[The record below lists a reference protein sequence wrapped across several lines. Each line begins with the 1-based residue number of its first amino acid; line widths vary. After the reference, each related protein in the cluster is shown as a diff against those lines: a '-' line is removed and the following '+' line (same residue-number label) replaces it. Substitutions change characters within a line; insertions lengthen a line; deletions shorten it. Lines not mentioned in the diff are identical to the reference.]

1 MGAKD
6 HLTDSLELI
15 SDPKLAKL
23 LGFSL
28 RTFARWEND
37 ESSGFP
43 RAIVINGRN
52 HRRRVEIEAWLRER
66 AVASLRKSNAR
77 DRGRG
82 AGAEACAFEDSK

>member
-28 RTFARWEND
+28 RTFSRWDNPPLAPKIARK
-37 ESSGFP
+37 SP
-43 RAIVINGRN
+43 RCS
-52 HRRRVEIEAWLRER
+52 RER
-66 AVASLRKSNAR
+66 
-77 DRGRG
+77 
-82 AGAEACAFEDSK
+82 